1 MKNLNEVKP
10 ITLRDSETGEVYTLE
25 FDRETIKFAEARGF
39 DIEEVDKF
47 TALKLPE
54 LFWYAFR
61 MHHKRVSFEQA
72 ERILYNDLGGLPKEA
87 TKRLIELW
95 FVPQQ
100 ALVQDED
107 EAKNAKMT
115 VEL

>member
-1 MKNLNEVKP
+1 MENVNKIKP
-10 ITLRDSETGEVYTLE
+10 ITLRDTETGETYTLE
-25 FDRETIKFAEARGF
+25 FNRETIKFAEARGF
-39 DIEEVDKF
+39 DIEDVDKF

-61 MHHKRVSFEQA
+61 MHHQRVSLEQA
-72 ERILYNDLGGLPKEA
+72 ERILYEDLGGLTKEV
-87 TKRLIELW
+87 TKRLIDLW

-100 ALVQDED
+100 ALVQDE
-107 EAKNAKMT
+107 ENAKNARMT